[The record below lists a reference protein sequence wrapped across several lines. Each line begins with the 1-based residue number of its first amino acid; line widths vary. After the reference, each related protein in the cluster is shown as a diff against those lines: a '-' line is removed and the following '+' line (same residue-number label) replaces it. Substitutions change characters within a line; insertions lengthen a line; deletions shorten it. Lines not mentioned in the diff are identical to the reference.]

1 MSVRVS
7 PRASRGRIITTGA
20 STGARESTQARRS
33 AVTFMPRNDPC
44 DTAATERGDRAAG
57 VSVVMVTY
65 WTGPVLT
72 AVIESV
78 LSADQEGV
86 VELVLV
92 DNGNPPEVAAQLAG
106 WAADDPRL
114 VVINGHGN
122 VGYARGCNLGTRR
135 ARGRHLL
142 LLNPDCRLTPGA
154 LPALL
159 AEAASLGERWM
170 LGCRVLNPDG
180 SDQRGSRRALL
191 TPLTALVE
199 TFRLDRLVPK
209 LLRRHRLNHHEDPLP
224 EDTVRIPVVNGACMM
239 LPAATLQAVGGMD
252 EGYFLHVDDL
262 DLCLRL
268 HRNGTPVYF
277 APHVEAVHHAGSSRT
292 GAIRIEWHKAR
303 GFLRYF
309 GTHYR
314 GLRWMPLKAL
324 LYAGILIRFGIKVI
338 RCLLRSAWRRIAP
351 RAPQAPSGAGEHA
364 PVEGRGS
371 ETEAAFRS

>member
-1 MSVRVS
+1 M
-7 PRASRGRIITTGA
+7 
-20 STGARESTQARRS
+20 
-33 AVTFMPRNDPC
+33 FMPRNDPC
-44 DTAATERGDRAAG
+44 DTAATERGGRAAG

-72 AVIESV
+72 SVIESV
-78 LSADQEGV
+78 LSADQEDI

-142 LLNPDCRLTPGA
+142 LLNPDCRLAPGA
-154 LPALL
+154 IPALL
-159 AEAASLGERWM
+159 AEAASLGEHWM

-180 SDQRGSRRALL
+180 SDQRGSRRTLL

-224 EDTVRIPVVNGACMM
+224 EETVRIPVVNGACMM
-239 LPAATLQAVGGMD
+239 LPAATLRAMGGMD

-268 HRNGTPVYF
+268 HRNATAVYF
-277 APHVEAVHHAGSSRT
+277 APHVKAVHHAGSSRT

-338 RCLLRSAWRRIAP
+338 RCLLRSAWRGIAP
-351 RAPQAPSGAGEHA
+351 RGPQVPSGAGEHS
-364 PVEGRGS
+364 PVEGRRP
-371 ETEAAFRS
+371 ETEATIRS